1 MTLEKKKAEIVKQA
15 KHYFGK
21 DKSFIK
27 ELVLG
32 FEFKGENYKR
42 WKKEIA
48 NTISNPFKV
57 SFGLFDDV
65 IEFIIDKQVS
75 KIDWNLIGDLS
86 WTIDIVL
93 NPEVDKVY
101 DLDKKLALKCNGTA
115 RILTL
120 YISDIIPCYT
130 INCYYMT
137 YSKSQNY
144 YEFGPITT
152 FTKEEQK
159 TLKNVKAFMETKG
172 LEMVDKAF
180 TQKKYKHLYSDTNS
194 NGNASLFDVLFSD
207 VQEYTEEVERF
218 CDEEIVEKSGTKF
231 RWREFYNKKG
241 VLNRRIE
248 SRRTIAGDYLEVIFD
263 NKGQITEV
271 NVTRKKIERKNY
283 ERFKLNII
291 ETFKR
296 RKK

>member
-32 FEFKGENYKR
+32 YEFKGENYRR

-57 SFGLFDDV
+57 YFGLLEDV
-65 IEFIIDKQVS
+65 ILLILNNEVG
-75 KIDWNLIGDLS
+75 KIDWNFIGDLS

-120 YISDIIPCYT
+120 YISEIIPCYT

-144 YEFGPITT
+144 WEFGPITT

-159 TLKNVKAFMETKG
+159 TLKNVKAYMKTKG

-218 CDEEIVEKSGTKF
+218 CDKEIVEKSGTKF
-231 RWREFYNKKG
+231 YWREFYNKKG